1 MINKKLI
8 TYASRTKFNTDKTAG
23 LIPNTSVVF
32 IQDTGEIW
40 THEIF
45 FGGNFSSVD
54 LNYGTL
60 LTKGHSFDLSLYGH
74 KHAYTDLTGSTTTA
88 NQAIVSSGTT
98 DGWTLATLGSNAF
111 NSTAYFPLSGGT
123 LLNGAFIDW
132 QDSGSWG
139 NSNATYPSINGG
151 LRWSGTSDWIKL
163 FAEETSADN
172 FNLVL
177 QFGDDDSPALL
188 IRDNSGNNRASITNT
203 GISTFSMIKKAGYD
217 DTYTLLAGGGQLAYA
232 PYLSASTLV

>member
-8 TYASRTKFNTDKTAG
+8 TYATRKKFNTDKTAG

-88 NQAIVSSGTT
+88 NQAIVSNGTAN
-98 DGWTLATLGSNAF
+98 GWTLATLGSNAF
-111 NSTAYFPLSGGT
+111 NSTAYLPLSGGT
-123 LLNGAFIDW
+123 IT
-132 QDSGSWG
+132 G
-139 NSNATYPSINGG
+139 NFTLSKAS
-151 LRWSGTSDWIKL
+151 
-163 FAEETSADN
+163 SADMSYTSTN
-172 FNLVL
+172 PCITFWGSG
-177 QFGDDDSPALL
+177 GDTKGVKLMYTDYDAYRAPAGL
-188 IRDNSGNNRASITNT
+188 
-203 GISTFSMIKKAGYD
+203 KVVGY
-217 DTYTLLAGGGQLAYA
+217 
-232 PYLSASTLV
+232 